1 MLYHATWLI
10 ARTGALKYIFE
21 KASLSGGI
29 ARWQMLLAEYYIV
42 FKTIKAIKGQAL
54 PGDLPVCS
62 GVKGIFL
69 TTIQRIQASKTVP

>member
-1 MLYHATWLI
+1 M
-10 ARTGALKYIFE
+10 GALKYIFE

-42 FKTIKAIKGQAL
+42 FKTLKAIKGQA
-54 PGDLPVCS
+54 LPVCS

-69 TTIQRIQASKTVP
+69 TTIQRIQASKTVPSFLRVFICS